1 MNQENSQDLG
11 QNYPEQKTPYLL
23 TREDLTKLFHCSLR
37 HVDNLRTHQGLP
49 WVQVGRQV
57 RFLLEDVLE
66 WLQERKTKALIN
78 QNEI

>member
-11 QNYPEQKTPYLL
+11 QNNPERKTPQLL

-37 HVDNLRTHQGLP
+37 HVDNLRNHQGLP

-66 WLQERKTKALIN
+66 WLQERKTKALTS

>member
-1 MNQENSQDLG
+1 MPQ
-11 QNYPEQKTPYLL
+11 LL

-57 RFLLEDVLE
+57 HFLLEDVLE

>member
-11 QNYPEQKTPYLL
+11 QNYPEQKMPQLL

-49 WVQVGRQV
+49 WVQVGRRV
-57 RFLLEDVLE
+57 CFLLEDVQD
-66 WLQERKTKALIN
+66 WISRNRKAEKVSDFC
-78 QNEI
+78 